1 MLREILRGSYRK
13 TIQVFWFSS
22 TTQQLNLI
30 GRLFKFDDDRAEMR
44 DWFSFLW
51 TTLTVPY
58 LYVRESKRQR
68 PVDWGQLLQHLDFW
82 LNLKKKL
89 QQHTQNWEDIQV
101 CVVRV
106 LLGVSEL
113 VPNES
118 SPVSHIKA
126 SYFLSAEKIFT
137 GLLWTSVSLGTNWFV
152 LNARRRG
159 CRGRVTVQDTPRTL
173 QGHSRTT
180 HYSLNQLCKIWH
192 CIYCELYI

>member
-1 MLREILRGSYRK
+1 MTEPKCETDSH
-13 TIQVFWFSS
+13 FCE
-22 TTQQLNLI
+22 QLWLSHIYMCKRVKDSGLLTGVNFCI
-30 GRLFKFDDDRAEMR
+30 IWIFDWIWKKNTHSE
-44 DWFSFLW
+44 
-51 TTLTVPY
+51 LT
-58 LYVRESKRQR
+58 R
-68 PVDWGQLLQHLDFW
+68 
-82 LNLKKKL
+82 
-89 QQHTQNWEDIQV
+89 HTSE
-101 CVVRV
+101 VRV
-106 LLGVSEL
+106 LFGVSEL

-126 SYFLSAEKIFT
+126 SYFLSAENIFT